1 MGVNFKTF
9 IRTKD
14 MKSKDYWEKYEEIDI
29 LKISAKFYKLNTIK
43 IIESFNPKVILD
55 YGSGSGEIALQLKN
69 EKNNIICY
77 EPIPHMF
84 NKLKSNLCED
94 FFLINDLKNINRK
107 IDMVIINSVLQYVEK
122 KQFEDDLKEIKSK
135 VLIISDIIPYDYSRW
150 FDLYHSLKFS
160 LKNKFLTLYCIHV
173 YKQIFTN
180 FSFHYNPKYTKY
192 SKDEIVFILN
202 KLGYQVKFVD
212 NLGINFRRFSLIAYK

>member
-1 MGVNFKTF
+1 
-9 IRTKD
+9 
-14 MKSKDYWEKYEEIDI
+14 
-29 LKISAKFYKLNTIK
+29 
-43 IIESFNPKVILD
+43 
-55 YGSGSGEIALQLKN
+55 
-69 EKNNIICY
+69 
-77 EPIPHMF
+77 MF

-107 IDMVIINSVLQYVEK
+107 IDMIIINSVLQYVEK

-150 FDLYHSLKFS
+150 FDLYHLLKFS

-192 SKDEIVFILN
+192 SKDEIVFILIN
-202 KLGYQVKFVD
+202 WVIKL
-212 NLGINFRRFSLIAYK
+212 NL